1 MKPEIHLFI
10 IWENAYKF
18 KDNFIKEINNKT
30 HLNVIGK
37 HEIIWNAFEE
47 NLTRFY
53 RKRPVMSDKANR
65 VGRGPFTLVVVE
77 DNSPQYEERST
88 SKGKEIVNVN
98 IFDLKE
104 QYRKISGP
112 PNDLIHATNNI
123 IESNHDLTLL
133 LGVNCSDYKKTKIN
147 KTLNIDIIGHNGWDN
162 ISQMFYV
169 LNNTIDYVV
178 LRNWQP
184 LPNDFLL
191 EGHGDIDLLVDNL
204 KDAVYILKANP
215 VFPEKHRVHFKV
227 KINNQQ
233 IPFDLRFVGDDYYD
247 INFEKDI
254 LKNKQTLR
262 GFNIPN
268 EYYHFYS
275 LLYHAFIHKHN
286 IKDDYK
292 ITLSKMTED
301 YNPQDFTQINA
312 AGILREFLN
321 KHNYKVTKPEPSVRY
336 NEEGVNLING

>member
-1 MKPEIHLFI
+1 
-10 IWENAYKF
+10 
-18 KDNFIKEINNKT
+18 
-30 HLNVIGK
+30 
-37 HEIIWNAFEE
+37 
-47 NLTRFY
+47 
-53 RKRPVMSDKANR
+53 
-65 VGRGPFTLVVVE
+65 
-77 DNSPQYEERST
+77 
-88 SKGKEIVNVN
+88 
-98 IFDLKE
+98 
-104 QYRKISGP
+104 
-112 PNDLIHATNNI
+112 
-123 IESNHDLTLL
+123 
-133 LGVNCSDYKKTKIN
+133 
-147 KTLNIDIIGHNGWDN
+147 
-162 ISQMFYV
+162 MFYV